1 MVVGAKK
8 TLQQVP
14 SKGRISIMKI
24 QNFTVQK
31 KQSVFKVMYGTL
43 LAILALI
50 SVIIDPVKVFTNWYL
65 DIQEGKFIFSM
76 WENPTYQLF
85 SEVYVFNYTN
95 VNQYLRGTDK
105 TLKLQ
110 EIGPFR
116 FQEFR
121 TNRNLTVDREAGV
134 MRMRPN
140 IDLQFL
146 QHESIAHYKDVHV
159 TMPNIALVAI
169 STLMADRLGY
179 FANVGAYYSIAALGS
194 TLFRNM
200 TAEELLWGYSD
211 PIVSIANKLLP
222 GWIDF
227 EKIGILD
234 RFYAKRPDTAE
245 VEIGDESR
253 KFSLNSWNESPGLA
267 EQGYTDLN
275 TSIPCN
281 RIKGSYEGLMLP
293 PMISKDVVIPI
304 FRKQACRIYPFS
316 FVDEMKG
323 EYGFNFYR
331 FQLQESAFNKTS
343 EYACKCTKNCLPDGF
358 VDVSNCYYG
367 FPIALSKPHYVDV
380 DAQQQTYFEGM
391 NPEPE
396 KYYSQL
402 DVEPT
407 VGVPLAL
414 SINVQIN
421 VAVRTSPG
429 NPITKPVKDKVLP
442 IMRISLFCKEAPPEV
457 IQLLRLRFVIAPP
470 VVLTVQILLF
480 IIGTFFAIQG
490 AYRIWKPTYKIIQ
503 QQEKPKVRRKS
514 TERRRSSIILNM
526 SDNSGFKDD
535 DDLAKEAV
543 SLLAI
548 TEEDGDL
555 PDLLADS

>member
-31 KQSVFKVMYGTL
+31 KQSVFKVVYGTL

-50 SVIIDPVKVFTNWYL
+50 SVIIDPVKIFTNWYL

-179 FANVGAYYSIAALGS
+179 FANAGAYYSIAALGS

-275 TSIPCN
+275 T
-281 RIKGSYEGLMLP
+281 
-293 PMISKDVVIPI
+293 
-304 FRKQACRIYPFS
+304 
-316 FVDEMKG
+316 
-323 EYGFNFYR
+323 R

-380 DAQQQTYFEGM
+380 DAQQQTYFDGM